1 MTVARSS
8 NDSIAKT
15 LYPLATLEFRSIV
28 QGKISRIEG

>member
-15 LYPLATLEFRSIV
+15 LYLSATVEFRFV
-28 QGKISRIEG
+28 GQGQISRIEG